1 MSRRIRPLLSGVL
14 AAVLA
19 TLVVAPAATLAA
31 TAPQLVM
38 SWTPDTIAKGETST
52 LRLAP
57 FNPDESSDL
66 HTIAFSDTLPAGLTV
81 PNGSWVDSTCGGT
94 VTVTGSN
101 TISYA
106 LATLG
111 PTWACPLDFTVTA
124 NATGTF
130 VNTTGPI
137 TANGSGSNVGSATLN
152 VTSKAPTIA
161 MSFGAATVG
170 LGASTSLSFTI
181 TNPNNDSGL
190 SGVGFS
196 DSLPSGL
203 EVATPN
209 GLTGNCGGTV
219 AAVAGG
225 GTVSLAGLSL
235 DTSESCTFSVNVKG
249 TSSGT
254 KVNTTDPITSNEGAT
269 GGTATASI
277 VVGTPPIVAISF
289 GAATLAVGGST
300 SLTFTITNPNLV
312 DGQTGVGVSD
322 TLPAGLVVA
331 TPNGLGG
338 DCGGIVTA
346 VAGGNTISIAGL
358 SLDPAGSCAFSANV
372 QATSSGTKVNT
383 TGAITSTQSGTG
395 SSATASISV
404 SGPPNPRPS
413 PPASSTQA
421 DLTPG
426 GSYPLPLLLL
436 ALGLAFVAAWRCQ
449 VRSRKPN

>member
-1 MSRRIRPLLSGVL
+1 MGRRIRPLLSGVL
-14 AAVLA
+14 AALMAILVL
-19 TLVVAPAATLAA
+19 APAATLAA
-31 TAPQLVM
+31 TAPMIGM
-38 SWTPDTIAKGETST
+38 SWTPDTIAKGGTST

-66 HTIAFSDTLPAGLTV
+66 HNIAFTDTLPAGLTV
-81 PNGSWVDSTCGGT
+81 PNGTWVDGICGGT
-94 VTVTGSN
+94 VTVTGNN

-106 LATLG
+106 LTTLG
-111 PTWACPLDFTVTA
+111 PTWSCPLDFTVTA
-124 NATGTF
+124 NAPGTF

-137 TANGSGSNVGSATLN
+137 TAGGSGSNTATATLN
-152 VTSKAPTIA
+152 VTAEAPTIS

-181 TNPNNDSGL
+181 TNPNDDSGL
-190 SGVGFS
+190 SGIGFS
-196 DSLPSGL
+196 DTLPAGL
-203 EVATPN
+203 VVATPN
-209 GLTGNCGGTV
+209 GLTGDCGGTV
-219 AAVAGG
+219 SAVAGG
-225 GTVSLAGLSL
+225 GTVSLAGLGL
-235 DTSESCTFSVNVKG
+235 DTAQVCTFSVNVTG

-254 KVNTTDPITSNEGAT
+254 KVNTTNPITSSEGGT

-289 GAATLAVGGST
+289 GDATIAVGDST
-300 SLTFTITNPNLV
+300 SLTFTISNPNLV
-312 DGQTGVGVSD
+312 DGQTGVGVID

-338 DCGGIVTA
+338 DCGGTVTA

-358 SLDPAGSCAFSANV
+358 SLVAGGSCSFSANV
-372 QATSSGTKVNT
+372 LATSSGTKVNT

-395 SSATASISV
+395 SPATASISV
-404 SGPPNPRPS
+404 GGPPDPLPTPPS
-413 PPASSTQA
+413 SSTKA
-421 DLTPG
+421 DVTPS
-426 GSYPLPLLLL
+426 GSSTLPLLLL